1 MHATMQQKVQQKR
14 AVYQA
19 LQQRTQ
25 RAAAEFQSKSR
36 FFVQASGNG
45 WAVVSAS
52 NNRLHGHHQRYVE
65 AVRYAESLERAIDAK
80 SLACFTVKQVGERAT
95 RWAALFGLVMIVVT
109 GAASA

>member
-1 MHATMQQKVQQKR
+1 MHPTIKQKR
-14 AVYQA
+14 AV
-19 LQQRTQ
+19 LQVIRQRTQ
-25 RAAAEFQSKSR
+25 RATAEFQSKSR
-36 FFVQASGNG
+36 FFVQPSGTG

-80 SLACFTVKQVGERAT
+80 SLATITAKQVGERAT